1 MTKQIL
7 YWVSRFCVS
16 PLRGF
21 PLGMGFQPKTLGI
34 AAGGSS
40 SLYGPCGDMP
50 LEKKKMIFF
59 PSRRVI
65 DRLKTHF
72 KHLIQ
77 VQILTSLSNVSD
89 AVSSFMCQKVFF
101 FVLKFRLVLHDQFS
115 LIKLLTFNSW
125 LLIALVC
132 TFHVHH
138 F

>member
-1 MTKQIL
+1 
-7 YWVSRFCVS
+7 
-16 PLRGF
+16 
-21 PLGMGFQPKTLGI
+21 
-34 AAGGSS
+34 
-40 SLYGPCGDMP
+40 
-50 LEKKKMIFF
+50 MIFF